1 MLFQIIRNTPVWV
14 AGLFLALL
22 WLGLSQAVARSA
34 SLRRITVMPIAMIGL
49 SVWGTASAFGT
60 SPVVL
65 SAWLASALI
74 AGALVLRIPLNP
86 GTRYDARAHRFHVPG
101 SFAPLALIMG
111 IFLSKYYVGVMSALH
126 PELRHEPLFSLFFAS
141 LNGLFSGV
149 FAARALRLW
158 RLALRLERNG
168 LATA

>member
-22 WLGLSQAVARSA
+22 LLGLSQAVARSA

-49 SVWGTASAFGT
+49 SIWGTVSTFGAE
-60 SPVVL
+60 PLVL
-65 SAWLASALI
+65 SAWLASALL
-74 AGALVLRIPLNP
+74 AGALVLRMPLP
-86 GTRYDARAHRFHVPG
+86 AGTRYEAGTRHFHVPG

-111 IFLSKYYVGVMSALH
+111 IFLSKYCVGVMTAMH
-126 PELRHEPLFSLFFAS
+126 PELRHDPMFSLFFGS

-149 FAARALRLW
+149 FAARSLRLW
-158 RLALRLERNG
+158 RLTLRHARSAL
-168 LATA
+168 AVA

>member
-22 WLGLSQAVARSA
+22 WLGLSQAAARSV

-49 SVWGTASAFGT
+49 SVWGTVSAFGT
-60 SPVVL
+60 DPVVL
-65 SAWLASALI
+65 CAWLVAALL
-74 AGALVLRIPLNP
+74 AGALVQGIPLNP
-86 GTRYDARAHRFHVPG
+86 ETRYDARAHRFHVPG

-111 IFLSKYYVGVMSALH
+111 IFLSKYCVGVISAMH
-126 PELRHEPLFSLFFAS
+126 PELRHDPVFSLFFGS

-158 RLALRLERNG
+158 RLALRHERSA
-168 LATA
+168 LAAA